1 MKKKILLIVISIG
14 LLIFVVNGFRAVY
27 SKETLEV
34 PKESPAIKEVNPENK
49 ISIAHTEIFGELERP
64 PVVFDHF
71 KHVKALKDKGCQICH
86 ELNKEKAV
94 LNFIFPK
101 NIKEK
106 DKDSIMNGYHDEC
119 IGCHKKLYKEDK
131 KTGPV
136 TCADCHK
143 KEFKLVKLTY
153 PVVEFDYKLH
163 DTHDKKLQEKGI
175 KENCNLCHHIYNE
188 ELVYEKGKEWSCY
201 NCHDIGKKR
210 SPLLAIPN
218 KITAQKGLNIQKA
231 SHKRCLNCHLYYM
244 GKAEK
249 SGPVNCTECHTGKYR
264 TIAELENIPRPDAG
278 QKDKPLIEID
288 NSKMKG
294 VLFDHKTHE
303 KYSRTCKECHH
314 QTLYPCKECHTLT
327 GSTNGAGINTA
338 NAYHDVFSKYSCAEC
353 HNKKKT
359 EANCAGCHSQLS
371 MMDIK
376 AKTPNKEI
384 CAKCHTGK
392 KEISEPAPLTA
403 DKLDPEVVKKD
414 VEIKILE
421 KEFNPSKFPHR
432 KIIDKFVKISNES
445 KLGRYFHTDLQ
456 VLCAGCHHQ
465 SSSEAEAKKDTPP
478 NCKNCHSIS
487 FDPRYPN
494 RPRLLAAYHRQCIKC
509 HQEMN
514 LEKPKKCTECHEEK
528 KNRPKQILTGS
539 SSR

>member
-1 MKKKILLIVISIG
+1 
-14 LLIFVVNGFRAVY
+14 
-27 SKETLEV
+27 LEV

-244 GKAEK
+244 GK
-249 SGPVNCTECHTGKYR
+249 G
-264 TIAELENIPRPDAG
+264 
-278 QKDKPLIEID
+278 
-288 NSKMKG
+288 
-294 VLFDHKTHE
+294 
-303 KYSRTCKECHH
+303 
-314 QTLYPCKECHTLT
+314 
-327 GSTNGAGINTA
+327 
-338 NAYHDVFSKYSCAEC
+338 
-353 HNKKKT
+353 
-359 EANCAGCHSQLS
+359 
-371 MMDIK
+371 
-376 AKTPNKEI
+376 
-384 CAKCHTGK
+384 
-392 KEISEPAPLTA
+392 
-403 DKLDPEVVKKD
+403 
-414 VEIKILE
+414 
-421 KEFNPSKFPHR
+421 
-432 KIIDKFVKISNES
+432 
-445 KLGRYFHTDLQ
+445 
-456 VLCAGCHHQ
+456 
-465 SSSEAEAKKDTPP
+465 
-478 NCKNCHSIS
+478 
-487 FDPRYPN
+487 
-494 RPRLLAAYHRQCIKC
+494 
-509 HQEMN
+509 
-514 LEKPKKCTECHEEK
+514 
-528 KNRPKQILTGS
+528 
-539 SSR
+539 